1 MSTWD
6 AYPTDYRAQ
15 EVGTILAATRTGEC
29 VSVIGL
35 SGAGKSNLLG
45 FVAHTQST
53 PQRTFVLLDSNQL
66 PAPTAEALFTQLAR
80 TVAKVPEAEAAISLE
95 ALSALIDRRLGRPES
110 SLTLLLDR
118 FDVLAAS
125 PTLAANLRALRDAYK
140 YQLTFVTATRRPLPS
155 RTEFSELFYAH
166 EIWLGALAE
175 SDARWT
181 VRRYAARHGLAW
193 DATVENRLLEASAG
207 YPSFLRAMCEAHAEG
222 TALDL
227 ASLAVHPAVQQR
239 IGEFL
244 ADQPTENELRRAG
257 LMNAPILKASGAPSA
272 SLAGLTAKEARL
284 LSYFQAHPRVVCEK
298 DDLIRA
304 VWPED
309 KVFEAGVR
317 DDSLAQ
323 LVRRLR
329 EKIEPDAAHP
339 RHIYTAP
346 GRGYRYEP

>member
-1 MSTWD
+1 MSAWD
-6 AYPTDYRAQ
+6 SYPRDYRAQ
-15 EVGTILAATRTGEC
+15 EVGTILAATRAGEC
-29 VSVIGL
+29 VAVIGL

-53 PQRTFVLLDSNQL
+53 PQRASVLLDSNRL
-66 PAPTAEALFTQLAR
+66 PAATAEALFTQLAR
-80 TVAKVPEAEAAISLE
+80 TLARVPEAEPATSLE

-110 SLTLLLDR
+110 SLTVLLDR

-125 PTLAANLRALRDAYK
+125 STLAANLRALRDAHK
-140 YQLTFVTATRRPLPS
+140 YQLAFVTATRRPLPPH
-155 RTEFSELFYAH
+155 TELSELFYAH
-166 EIWLGALAE
+166 EVWLGALAE

-181 VRRYAARHGLAW
+181 VRRYAARHGLMW
-193 DATVENRLLEASAG
+193 DSTVENCLLEASAR
-207 YPSFLRAMCEAHAEG
+207 YPSFLRAMCEAHAG
-222 TALDL
+222 GAALEL
-227 ASLAVHPAVQQR
+227 ASLAGHPAVQQR

-244 ADQPTENELRRAG
+244 ADEPTENELRRSG
-257 LMNAPILKASGAPSA
+257 LMNAPILKASAAPST
-272 SLAGLTAKEARL
+272 SSAGLTAKEARL
-284 LSYFQAHPRVVCEK
+284 LSYFQAHPHAVCEK

-339 RHIYTAP
+339 RHICTAP